1 MDKTVVEITNSHI
14 TLGQMLKFQ
23 NIASSGSEA
32 KFLIQEGKVL
42 VNAEIELRRGR
53 KLFPGDTVTI
63 FNHDY
68 LIARI
73 EGGSEF

>member
-1 MDKTVVEITNSHI
+1 MDKTIVEITNPHI

-23 NIASSGSEA
+23 NIVDSGSEA

-63 FNHDY
+63 FNRDY
-68 LIARI
+68 LIARV
-73 EGGSEF
+73 EGGPEF

>member
-1 MDKTVVEITNSHI
+1 VDKIIVNIANPFI

-23 NIASSGSEA
+23 NITGSGSEA

-63 FNHDY
+63 DNQDY
-68 LIARI
+68 LITAP
-73 EGGSEF
+73 EGGPES

>member
-1 MDKTVVEITNSHI
+1 MDKIIVNIANPFI

-23 NIASSGSEA
+23 NITGSGSEA

-63 FNHDY
+63 DNQDY
-68 LIARI
+68 LITAP
-73 EGGSEF
+73 EGGPES